1 MTGSR
6 RIGIIGGGAFGSALA
21 DIPAHKGYAVSLWM
35 REPGLAAEFNAT
47 HVNTRYLPGL
57 KLSDNITATADPAE
71 AVRGAELVLVA
82 IPSPWFRETVKLFA
96 SALTADQMV
105 ISTTK
110 GLEPGSFKRMSEIL
124 AEETPCR
131 RIGAL
136 SGPNL
141 AKEIAAHRISGTVI
155 ASPHA
160 ELIAAAQEAFSCGYF
175 RVYGNPD
182 VQGVELGG
190 LLKNIYAIAT
200 GIADALELG
209 DNAKGMLLTRAV
221 AEMGRFAEKSGAD
234 PLTFLGLAGIGD
246 LITTCTSP
254 LSRNFRVGRLIGQG
268 RSLDEAVAELGETAE
283 GVHTVKIVHEQLP
296 QLGIRMRILE
306 GLHAVLFEG
315 RNVKD
320 ILGGLMNEP
329 QMEDVEFARK

>member
-1 MTGSR
+1 MR
-6 RIGIIGGGAFGSALA
+6 RIGIIGGGSFGTALA
-21 DIPAHKGYAVSLWM
+21 DIPARKGVPVTLWM
-35 REPGLAAEFNAT
+35 REPGLAADFNAT
-47 HVNTRYLPGL
+47 HVNARYLPGL
-57 KLSDNITATADPAE
+57 RLSENISATADPEA
-71 AVRGAELVLVA
+71 AVRGAGLVLVA
-82 IPSPWFRETVKLFA
+82 IPSPWFRETVRLFA
-96 SALTADQMV
+96 PALTADQMIV
-105 ISTTK
+105 STTK

-155 ASPHA
+155 ASPHP
-160 ELIAAAQEAFSCGYF
+160 ELIAAVQEAFSCGYF

-190 LLKNIYAIAT
+190 LLKNVYAVAT

-221 AEMGRFAEKSGAD
+221 AEMGRFAERTGAS
-234 PLTFLGLAGIGD
+234 PITFLGLAGIGD

-254 LSRNFRVGRLIGQG
+254 LSRNFRVGRMIGQG
-268 RSLDEAVAELGETAE
+268 RTLDEAVAELGETAE
-283 GVHTVKIVHEQLP
+283 GVHTVRIIHDQLP

-306 GLHAVLFEG
+306 GLYAVLFEG
-315 RNVKD
+315 RSVRD
-320 ILGGLMNEP
+320 ILNGLMNEP
-329 QMEDVEFARK
+329 QMEDVEFGKG